1 MVVTSSYRHK
11 MTSVSET
18 TDLTEPSGAPGPLLA
33 SGSWSDIFILDH
45 GRLLRRN
52 RHHDVSEREVELL
65 RHVSA
70 AGFPAPTPFAV
81 DGPDLI
87 LERLHGPTLLQSLAA
102 GETRLSDGARILAD
116 LHAQLHAVAPPAD
129 AEPGQ
134 VVVHLD
140 LHPANVILTETY
152 GPALIDW
159 TGATLGDPDLDL
171 AVTAL
176 VLAEVA
182 VDDEVEY
189 ARGAHLLLVSF
200 LAACGGGPAAH
211 LDDAIRARLATRV
224 LDQDER
230 ALLPVA
236 AALVRQVLA
245 A

>member
-1 MVVTSSYRHK
+1 MLVTSSYLHK
-11 MTSVSET
+11 MTTVSEAT
-18 TDLTEPSGAPGPLLA
+18 GLTDPSGAPGPLLA
-33 SGSWSDIFILDH
+33 SGSWSDVFILDNE
-45 GRLLRRN
+45 RLLRRN

-70 AGFPAPTPFAV
+70 AGFPAPTPYAV
-81 DGPDLI
+81 DGTDLV

-102 GETRLSDGARILAD
+102 GETRLSAGAQILAD
-116 LHAQLHAVAPPAD
+116 LHARLHAVTPPTD

-140 LHPANVILTETY
+140 LHPANIILTEAH

-182 VDDEVEY
+182 VDEEVEY
-189 ARGAHLLLVSF
+189 ARGAHVLLLAF
-200 LAACGGGPAAH
+200 LAACGGDPAAH
-211 LDDAIRARLATRV
+211 LDDAIRSRLSTRV

-230 ALLPVA
+230 ALLPA
-236 AALVRQVLA
+236 AAELVRQVLLV
-245 A
+245 